1 MQSLTYAFRFISA
14 SFKLAF
20 NQRRVQQAFLYL
32 GLGGLALLVTWFLPL
47 ALVIGLIGLKPI
59 GLVLI
64 GLISIFALVSVN
76 LWGEITSL
84 LVITAF
90 SEQITLTEE
99 DTPEEK
105 PTQVI
110 RTHWQDVI
118 LSRFIVPGS
127 QFINFFNQVFSSDE
141 PQNHSWLDHA
151 YLLMPLIAL
160 EQRHFDG
167 AVTRVRQMVEENL
180 FRVQRDFMDV
190 NLVVRVV
197 QWLLLGI
204 GIVLGF
210 VIGLKIA
217 DPLEAGVWIKILGAG
232 VGFFVAG
239 IFSLLGIMFSAFFRA
254 SYHTALYA
262 WGMNVEAIRQLGKTG
277 KASPPV
283 VISQAMGLKVSQE
296 EEA

>member
-14 SFKLAF
+14 SLKLAI
-20 NQRRVQQAFLYL
+20 NQRKVQQAFLYL
-32 GLGGLALLVTWFLPL
+32 GLGGLALLVIWFLPL

-64 GLISIFALVSVN
+64 GLISIFALVSLN

-84 LVITAF
+84 LVIRAF
-90 SEQITLTEE
+90 STQITLTEE

-105 PTQVI
+105 STQVI
-110 RTHWQDVI
+110 RSHWHDVI

-127 QFINFFNQVFSSDE
+127 QFINFFDQVFSSDE

-151 YLLMPLIAL
+151 YLLMPLIGL
-160 EQRHFDG
+160 DQLHLDEG
-167 AVTRVRQMVEENL
+167 IKRVRQMVEENL

-190 NLVVRVV
+190 NLVARVV
-197 QWLLLGI
+197 QWLFLTI
-204 GIVLGF
+204 GVVLGF
-210 VIGLKIA
+210 VVGLKIA
-217 DPLEAGVWIKILGAG
+217 DPLEAGVWVKILGAG
-232 VGFFVAG
+232 VGLLVAG
-239 IFSLLGIMFSAFFRA
+239 IFSLLGMMFSVYFRA

-262 WGMNVEAIRQLGKTG
+262 WGMNVEAARQLGQAG
-277 KASPPV
+277 KASPPE

>member
-14 SFKLAF
+14 SFKLAI
-20 NQRRVQQAFLYL
+20 NQRRVQQAFWYL
-32 GLGGLALLVTWFLPL
+32 GLGGLALLVIWFLPL

-64 GLISIFALVSVN
+64 GLISIFALVSLN

-110 RTHWQDVI
+110 RSHWQDVI

-190 NLVVRVV
+190 NLVARVV

-204 GIVLGF
+204 GVALGF
-210 VIGLKIA
+210 VAGLKIA
-217 DPLEAGVWIKILGAG
+217 DPLAEGVWIKILGAG
-232 VGFFVAG
+232 VGLFVAG
-239 IFSLLGIMFSAFFRA
+239 IFSLLGILVSIYFRA
-254 SYHTALYA
+254 SYHTALYT
-262 WGMNVEAIRQLGKTG
+262 WGMNVEAVRQSGQAG
-277 KASPPV
+277 KASPPE